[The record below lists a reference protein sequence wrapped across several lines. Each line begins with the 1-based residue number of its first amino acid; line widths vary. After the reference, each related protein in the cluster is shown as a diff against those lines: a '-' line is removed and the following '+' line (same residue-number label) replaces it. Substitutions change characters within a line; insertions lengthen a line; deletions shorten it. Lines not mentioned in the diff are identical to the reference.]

1 MKFLNHTKAELKKMS
16 KPALASI
23 GHGIL
28 KRLPKSTLVNTV
40 HTLEQLAKRHGIKS
54 IGKIARKVKRRVKA
68 KAYSMYNGRRIVKRR
83 GRLRKGSPEAKRYM
97 ASIRSK
103 RRTGRRKSSIRIPL
117 SRIGRR
123 RVKRRGRLR
132 KGSPE
137 AKRYMASIRPMR

>member
-16 KPALASI
+16 KPALVSI

-68 KAYSMYNGRRIVKRR
+68 KAYSMYNGRRRVKKR

-103 RRTGRRKSSIRIPL
+103 RRTGSRKLKAYSMYN
-117 SRIGRR
+117 GRR
-123 RVKRRGRLR
+123 RVKRRGRLK

-137 AKRYMASIRPMR
+137 AKRYMARIRAMR

>member
-16 KPALASI
+16 KPALVSI

-54 IGKIARKVKRRVKA
+54 IGKIARKVKRKAKA
-68 KAYSMYNGRRIVKRR
+68 KAYSLYNGRRRVKKR

-103 RRTGRRKSSIRIPL
+103 RGRIKPKAY
-117 SRIGRR
+117 SR
-123 RVKRRGRLR
+123 
-132 KGSPE
+132 
-137 AKRYMASIRPMR
+137 

>member
-1 MKFLNHTKAELKKMS
+1 MKYLNHTKAELKKMS
-16 KPALASI
+16 KSALVSI

-54 IGKIARKVKRRVKA
+54 IGKIARKVKRKA
-68 KAYSMYNGRRIVKRR
+68 KVKAYSLYNGRRRVKKR
-83 GRLRKGSPEAKRYM
+83 GRLRKGSPEAKRHM

-103 RRTGRRKSSIRIPL
+103 RRTGRRKPKAYSMYN
-117 SRIGRR
+117 GRR

-137 AKRYMASIRPMR
+137 AKRHMARLRAMRA